1 MDIVTQKCFEKCH
14 EDEEQHAGTALTV
27 FVFCGVEPFVV
38 GRTAP
43 DPNERAL
50 HQARVR
56 RKQGRRGSTRPQA
69 DNAPALSRE
78 AAPCERLYL
87 MPGAERRPHQAEP
100 CPGGTKQTA
109 VAGGTVSVVSP
120 PPCPWRSTRHRPA
133 NPAPSQLA
141 LIERT
146 PPDAKGNEYECEQFD
161 KQIKRIDAEGRR
173 GGSSWRME
181 QLGRTAERQRMQ
193 CGAWA
198 AGDKRNRHARRRE
211 AGGRRT
217 LTT

>member
-1 MDIVTQKCFEKCH
+1 MKMKNNML
-14 EDEEQHAGTALTV
+14 ALALTM
-27 FVFCGVEPFVV
+27 FVGCGVGALLWWDAQRPTPTKESA
-38 GRTAP
+38 AP
-43 DPNERAL
+43 S
-50 HQARVR
+50 
-56 RKQGRRGSTRPQA
+56 KSTPEAGPPRFDSPTR

-78 AAPCERLYL
+78 AAPPANGLYRCQGPKGVL
-87 MPGAERRPHQAEP
+87 YQAEP

-120 PPCPWRSTRHRPA
+120 PPVPVAQYAPPTRQSSTKPVG
-133 NPAPSQLA
+133 

-181 QLGRTAERQRMQ
+181 QLREDRRKAKDAMWRLGCGR
-193 CGAWA
+193 
-198 AGDKRNRHARRRE
+198 
-211 AGGRRT
+211 
-217 LTT
+217 